1 MQRAEYTGLQGTADR
16 LPGVSVSELHALRRR
31 SRQVKALFDNR

>member
-1 MQRAEYTGLQGTADR
+1 MQGTEYTGLQRTADR
-16 LPGVSVSELHALRRR
+16 LRGVSVSELHAMRRH